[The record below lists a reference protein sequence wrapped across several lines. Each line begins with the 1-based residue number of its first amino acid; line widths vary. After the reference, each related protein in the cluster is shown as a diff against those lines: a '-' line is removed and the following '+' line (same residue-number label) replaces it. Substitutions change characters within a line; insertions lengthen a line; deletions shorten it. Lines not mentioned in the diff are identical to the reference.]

1 MFENVSPENAIE
13 VIDQL
18 SDKLNDF
25 YLAGGTALAL
35 QLGHRKSLDL
45 DFFSQRIFNADVI
58 LDKFV
63 AGRLSAL

>member
-1 MFENVSPENAIE
+1 ME

-45 DFFSQRIFNADVI
+45 DFYSQRIFNADVI
-58 LDKFV
+58 LEKIKSDKTFLAQKGQCTV
-63 AGRLSAL
+63 N